1 MSELEERTGLTPDV
15 DNMNINTGSRRIID
29 VEDALLDMDDMDD
42 HGKDESARTK
52 DLINLTA
59 HMLDLLPAR
68 VRKPCADMLLMWESD
83 KGDFLVFVVFLC
95 KVVIQMR
102 SVS

>member
-1 MSELEERTGLTPDV
+1 
-15 DNMNINTGSRRIID
+15 
-29 VEDALLDMDDMDD
+29 MDD

-83 KGDFLVFVVFLC
+83 KGDFLVFVVFFVQSC
-95 KVVIQMR
+95 D
-102 SVS
+102 SDEVSFVNALETDTVN

>member
-1 MSELEERTGLTPDV
+1 MSELEERTGLTPEV

-42 HGKDESARTK
+42 HGKDGTARTK

-83 KGDFLVFVVFLC
+83 KGDFLVLLYFCAKL
-95 KVVIQMR
+95 
-102 SVS
+102 